1 MPGVARLIALLV
13 MVLAGATSLGL
24 LVAFVEGVP
33 DLVESFAMTLLVT
46 AFGGALVWFALSG
59 RDERLSRRHLM
70 ALVVVAWPVLGGLAS
85 IPFLA
90 VAADPIASL
99 FEGVS
104 SFTTTGA
111 SNLGAAA
118 DLPRSL
124 IFWRALLQWMGG
136 GLTLV
141 FAVMVAAPLGLGGL
155 PQRPTP
161 QVDDLTGAARLV
173 KAAAFALPVY
183 CAASLACFAA
193 LSLSGVTPFIALS
206 TALATIS
213 TGGLLPVDGG
223 VSAIGSAAAPTIL
236 AVTMVIGATS
246 PFWHRQ
252 IVSGQWRAVKANRE
266 GFALI
271 ALAVLTGL
279 AILTLEIAHGGA
291 TGNSIENSLFLG
303 FSILTS
309 TGIAVDPTQLALLP
323 LGIVLVAA
331 FIGGA
336 SFSASGGL
344 SLLRA
349 GALMTQARREF
360 LRLIH
365 PHSVRSAKFGGTQDD
380 IQVMKAIWAVFA
392 STIFVLALLSLAIAA
407 GGAPFEAALSLA
419 TFSLANVGPLYP
431 SASSI
436 SEGWPIIAELHGGA
450 KLAMIA
456 GMLIGRIE
464 TLTLLVV
471 AYLAY
476 WRP

>member
-24 LVAFVEGVP
+24 LVAFVEGKP
-33 DLVESFAMTLLVT
+33 GLVESFAMALLAT

-59 RDERLSRRHLM
+59 RDERLSRRHLL
-70 ALVVVAWPVLGGLAS
+70 ALVVVAWPVLGLLAS

-90 VAADPIASL
+90 TARDPLSAI

-111 SNLGAAA
+111 SNLGAAGE
-118 DLPRSL
+118 LPQSL
-124 IFWRALLQWMGG
+124 LFWRSLLQWMGG
-136 GLTLV
+136 ALTLV
-141 FAVMVAAPLGLGGL
+141 LAVMVAAPLGLGGL

-161 QVDDLTGAARLV
+161 QVDELPGTARLI

-193 LSLSGVTPFIALS
+193 LALSGVTPFVALGA
-206 TALATIS
+206 TLATIS

-223 VSAIGSAAAPTIL
+223 VNSIGSAAAPIIL
-236 AVTMVIGATS
+236 ALTMVIGATS

-252 IVSGQWRAVKANRE
+252 ILAGQWRAVKANRE
-266 GFALI
+266 GFWLV
-271 ALAVLTGL
+271 ALAIVTGVVIM
-279 AILTLEIAHGGA
+279 ILEALRGTFASA
-291 TGNSIENSLFLG
+291 SIEPALFLG
-303 FSILTS
+303 VSLLTS
-309 TGIAVDPTQLALLP
+309 TGVAMDASQVALIP
-323 LGIVLVAA
+323 LGVILIAA

-344 SLLRA
+344 TLLRA

-392 STIFVLALLSLAIAA
+392 STMFVLAALALAIAA

-431 SASSI
+431 TAASI
-436 SEGWPIIAELHGGA
+436 GEGWPAMTDLQSGA
-450 KLAMIA
+450 KLAMIV